1 MTIER
6 KIQFSTG
13 VVVAFV
19 IVMGSLVIWT
29 SDRVEDGVKTL
40 GASSRLLESAF
51 MMHAVVDEM
60 LAHGGTRPLRQ
71 WRAYEAQL
79 GAILDNKAVFAS
91 VDRRYLTTLEKRYR
105 EVKAL
110 DPQVLLASLE
120 ETQAGSQEAKALK
133 DTLAGMMS
141 LRLEQLVEGAKDLY
155 GACEVLT
162 VNRRRT
168 VRKLLFVMIV
178 STVFVVLANLYL
190 IQRSVVPGLKKL
202 ARGAEA
208 VGAGNLD
215 YVVEAKGDDEL
226 ASLARAFNLMV
237 ERLKKSYTSLQAE
250 IAGRKRAQEDLTRSN
265 KDLEQFAY
273 VASHDLQEPLRNV
286 ASCMLMLEKKYEGKL
301 DAEGDQFVR
310 YAVESVT
317 RMKDLI
323 NGLLMYS
330 RISTKGN
337 PFQPTDCEEVLERT
351 MANMRQAIEQTAAV
365 ITHDPLP
372 TVTADSTQLLQVFQN
387 LIGNAIKFRGEGP
400 PRIHVS
406 AERENSQWLFSVQD
420 NGIGIEPRHWDRI
433 FVIFQRLHKRAAY
446 DGTGMG
452 LAIVK
457 KIV

>member
-1 MTIER
+1 
-6 KIQFSTG
+6 
-13 VVVAFV
+13 
-19 IVMGSLVIWT
+19 
-29 SDRVEDGVKTL
+29 
-40 GASSRLLESAF
+40 
-51 MMHAVVDEM
+51 
-60 LAHGGTRPLRQ
+60 
-71 WRAYEAQL
+71 
-79 GAILDNKAVFAS
+79 
-91 VDRRYLTTLEKRYR
+91 
-105 EVKAL
+105 
-110 DPQVLLASLE
+110 
-120 ETQAGSQEAKALK
+120 
-133 DTLAGMMS
+133 
-141 LRLEQLVEGAKDLY
+141 
-155 GACEVLT
+155 
-162 VNRRRT
+162 
-168 VRKLLFVMIV
+168 
-178 STVFVVLANLYL
+178 
-190 IQRSVVPGLKKL
+190 
-202 ARGAEA
+202 
-208 VGAGNLD
+208 
-215 YVVEAKGDDEL
+215 
-226 ASLARAFNLMV
+226 
-237 ERLKKSYTSLQAE
+237 
-250 IAGRKRAQEDLTRSN
+250 
-265 KDLEQFAY
+265 
-273 VASHDLQEPLRNV
+273 
-286 ASCMLMLEKKYEGKL
+286 L

-457 KIV
+457 KIVERHQGRIWVNSEPGRGTTFYFMIPEKESKP